1 MEPEGGFALFT
12 DCYAVASMYK
22 KNAIERH
29 DFMTHLRFVFL
40 FNAHARYFHTTHREF
55 YLSMG
60 FIRSMLRSERL
71 VANVSRDYYR
81 SLSGNTVVRLAGIDI
96 AAIYHYNSTAL
107 TLLFALIVFIFF
119 YVVVSLLSEL
129 LKPNMIQLIRQ
140 ISANLL

>member
-1 MEPEGGFALFT
+1 MDDLIDKLLRDLWNPRVVSRYSPIAMPSLV
-12 DCYAVASMYK
+12 CIK

-40 FNAHARYFHTTHREF
+40 YNAHARYFHTTHREF

-119 YVVVSLLSEL
+119 
-129 LKPNMIQLIRQ
+129 
-140 ISANLL
+140 